1 MALLRSRLRSG
12 SRPNRPGGCH
22 EQGPFPTDIEKG
34 VQMHRGITALVAG
47 GLLAAAAAVGATTLG
62 PGTGTASSHRE
73 APLIAEDPSADL
85 TDLYA
90 FRSPDKPNTV
100 TILANVVPGEDPAAG
115 PTGTRSRPTR
125 ATTSRSTR
133 TGMRVRT

>member
-1 MALLRSRLRSG
+1 
-12 SRPNRPGGCH
+12 
-22 EQGPFPTDIEKG
+22 
-34 VQMHRGITALVAG
+34 MHRGITALVAG

-115 PTGTRSRPTR
+115 PELVHVLAQRALQPHDRHERGCASERDVPVPVPHQDRPLLPR
-125 ATTSRSTR
+125 
-133 TGMRVRT
+133 